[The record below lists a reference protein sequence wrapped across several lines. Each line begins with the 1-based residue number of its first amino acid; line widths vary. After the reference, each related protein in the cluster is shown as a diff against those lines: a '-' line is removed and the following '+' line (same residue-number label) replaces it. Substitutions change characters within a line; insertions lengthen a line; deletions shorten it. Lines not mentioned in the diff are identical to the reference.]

1 MAARCGDSSVV
12 SKPVEGDLGDIC
24 AQAWERGVVDCDGDY
39 WYLTADAVGGTL
51 GQGPAAHADPRPPVA
66 VDDALHE

>member
-24 AQAWERGVVDCDGDY
+24 AQAWERGVVDGDGRSPSSRHSMRLRSERNRSMMRDA
-39 WYLTADAVGGTL
+39 TAYRRAMEL
-51 GQGPAAHADPRPPVA
+51 S
-66 VDDALHE
+66 